1 MSAETSVQK
10 AALANASALG
20 ISGSDFTHEQGAT
33 PSASTSGS
41 ADTPHAKHQW
51 VIIDSQSTL
60 PAQDG
65 GYDVVRFHR
74 NAATEAT
81 DAINTFGAQRSVQ
94 SNAVAHTSWHPVQL
108 QGPAHEVG
116 SSLDA
121 GNLPMLQVFDG
132 SGERRFAAPALAQ
145 AHSQRVLGALEL
157 GNKAFTGR
165 GAVRQMAAGHRFTL
179 TKHEHYPEGSNAFTV
194 LSVRHAAINNLNT
207 NVAASPLQVSQA
219 SPDGAGTTH
228 TALLATLER
237 GTYRNT
243 FTCVRQTVPILPA
256 ALAQRSAPTVL
267 GTQTALV
274 VGLPEATLTT
284 DRDHRV
290 QVQFAWQRGASA
302 NAQQGTSQG
311 VCVRVAEAQARPNWG
326 TQFTPRIGGEVL
338 VDFVEGDIDRPV
350 VVAQLYNGADQPP
363 FAAGVD
369 AGTNHAGT
377 ISGWHSQEVAAGEAD
392 AAGGGESSGGS
403 GGSGYNQWVLDDSTG
418 QLRMRLASSGAASQ
432 LNLGHL
438 VSQSPSSAQRGNYRG
453 SGFELRSDAWGTVR
467 GAQGVLLSSSARTQ
481 SGTSVQST
489 QMDMA
494 EAVAQ
499 LQSAKA
505 LTQALSDAAS
515 QQQALHSVDA
525 AKAHTSSI
533 AHTDV
538 AQDGKHAATV
548 NGQEARKTQAGARS
562 LDATA
567 QGAVERFKT
576 PWVVMEG
583 PSHVHWASPAST
595 LVFAGEQLHSST
607 QGDSHWAAG
616 HTWSSVSAN
625 ANTLFSHSGGIQ
637 AFAGNGPVS
646 VQAHTDALEL
656 LADKDITIV
665 SVNDEISINANS
677 KITLQAGQSAIVLE
691 GANITFTCPG
701 TFTAK
706 GSSHPF
712 GAGGSSAAA
721 MAKLPDS
728 RVKLFDEAFIL
739 IDKNTGMPLANYPYK
754 IKRSDNTYEAGV
766 TDEEGRTHLVTATEV
781 EHLSIEISGN

>member
-1 MSAETSVQK
+1 V
-10 AALANASALG
+10 N
-20 ISGSDFTHEQGAT
+20 
-33 PSASTSGS
+33 
-41 ADTPHAKHQW
+41 
-51 VIIDSQSTL
+51 
-60 PAQDG
+60 
-65 GYDVVRFHR
+65 RR
-74 NAATEAT
+74 
-81 DAINTFGAQRSVQ
+81 IN
-94 SNAVAHTSWHPVQL
+94 
-108 QGPAHEVG
+108 
-116 SSLDA
+116 SSL
-121 GNLPMLQVFDG
+121 
-132 SGERRFAAPALAQ
+132 RFNFYGQCCAPCKPTQ
-145 AHSQRVLGALEL
+145 H
-157 GNKAFTGR
+157 NP
-165 GAVRQMAAGHRFTL
+165 
-179 TKHEHYPEGSNAFTV
+179 PEGSNAFKV
-194 LSVRHAAINNLNT
+194 LSVQHAAINNLDSK
-207 NVAASPLQVSQA
+207 VAASRLPSQHDTA
-219 SPDGAGTTH
+219 S
-228 TALLATLER
+228 ALLATLER

-243 FTCVRQTVPILPA
+243 FTCVRQAVPILPA

-267 GTQTALV
+267 GAQTALV

-290 QVQFAWQRGASA
+290 QVQFAWQRNTETTG
-302 NAQQGTSQG
+302 QQSGIW
-311 VCVRVAEAQARPNWG
+311 VRVAEAQAGPNWG
-326 TQFTPRIGGEVL
+326 TQFTPRIGSEVL
-338 VDFVEGDIDRPV
+338 VDFIEGDMDRPV
-350 VVAQLYNGADQPP
+350 VVAQLYNGSDQPP

-369 AGTNHAGT
+369 AGTNHAGA
-377 ISGWHSQEVAAGEAD
+377 ISGWHSQEIAPSSTD
-392 AAGGGESSGGS
+392 DAGGGGDS

-453 SGFELRSDAWGTVR
+453 AGFELRSDAWGSVR
-467 GAQGVLLSSSARTQ
+467 GAQGVLLSTSARTQ

-525 AKAHTSSI
+525 AKAHATSI
-533 AHTDV
+533 THTDI